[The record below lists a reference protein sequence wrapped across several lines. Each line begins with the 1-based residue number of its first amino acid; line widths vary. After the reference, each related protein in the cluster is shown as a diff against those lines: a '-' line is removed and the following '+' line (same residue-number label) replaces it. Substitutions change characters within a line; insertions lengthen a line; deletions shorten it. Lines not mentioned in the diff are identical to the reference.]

1 MKTSVEPLEG
11 NKVKVSVEVDE
22 SELEPAIDAA
32 FKRIAREVR
41 LPGFRPG
48 KAPRKLLEARIG
60 SLAAREEAFREALPE
75 FYARAVRDHDV
86 DVIAAPEID
95 ITAGQES
102 GPVAF
107 DAVVEVRPKVEVAG
121 YASLRVE
128 IPSPTPSDDD
138 VEAQLERLRDQYAEL
153 ETVDRPADEGDR
165 VLIDIEGSRDGE
177 PVEGMSATDY
187 LYEVG
192 LGAVGPELDDALRG
206 ASAGDELSIDVDEEG
221 HEDHDHGPL
230 HLEVTVKE
238 VREKLLPDLTDEWA
252 KESSEFDTVDEL
264 RADLRDRLVRTRAAQ
279 AETAVREKT
288 ADALAALVTD
298 DVPEALV
305 SSELQHRLQDMAMR
319 LQAQGIQLEQYLQLT
334 GRDPQDFIAELREA
348 ADRAVRVDLALRAVA
363 EAEGIDPTDDDV
375 EEELREVAERVGQ
388 PVDVVRATLEQQDQ
402 LPGIR
407 SELRQRAALAWL
419 VERVEIVDPDGNPI
433 DRAELQPPA
442 DSADDEDD
450 AEVDE
455 VDVDGSDEPEP
466 DEGADDQ

>member
-60 SLAAREEAFREALPE
+60 TAAAREEAFREALPD
-75 FYARAVRDHDV
+75 FYARAVRDHEV

-95 ITAGQES
+95 ITAGQEA

-107 DAVVEVRPKVEVAG
+107 DAVVEIRPRVQVAG
-121 YASLRVE
+121 YDALRVE
-128 IPSPTPSDDD
+128 IPSPTPSEDD
-138 VEAQLERLRDQYAEL
+138 VEAQLDRLRDQYAEL
-153 ETVDRPADEGDR
+153 ETVERPADEGDR
-165 VLIDIEGSRDGE
+165 VLIDIEGTRDGE

-192 LGAVGPELDDALRG
+192 LGAVGPELDEALRG
-206 ASAGDELSIDVDEEG
+206 ASAGDELAVDVAEEG

-238 VREKLLPDLTDEWA
+238 VREQLLPELTDEWA
-252 KESSEFDTVDEL
+252 REASEFDTVEEL
-264 RADLRDRLVRTRAAQ
+264 RADLRDQLVRTRAAQ
-279 AETAVREKT
+279 AEMAVREKT
-288 ADALAALVTD
+288 AEALAALVD
-298 DVPEALV
+298 DEIPEALV
-305 SSELQHRLQDMAMR
+305 SNEVQSRLQDLAMR
-319 LQAQGIQLEQYLQLT
+319 LQAQGLELEQYLQLT
-334 GRDPQDFIAELREA
+334 GRDPQAFIAELRES
-348 ADRAVRVDLALRAVA
+348 ADQAVRVDLALRAVA
-363 EAEGIDPTDDDV
+363 EAEGIEPTDDDL
-375 EEELREVAERVGQ
+375 EQELAEVAERVGQ
-388 PVDVVRATLEQQDQ
+388 PVDVVRSTLEQQDQ

-433 DRAELQPPA
+433 DRADLQPPA
-442 DSADDEDD
+442 DEDDQPDD

-455 VDVDGSDEPEP
+455 VDHDGSDAEP